1 MNGLKRRNFLSGI
14 VIGGIVAIAGCS
26 DNNGNGDDTN
36 GGTPEPEPQDD
47 NGNGNG
53 NGNGEPESHDPE
65 SDDQEET
72 VQGDGV
78 IIVPEEND
86 YRNQYQFNFQNI
98 NEQHPIF
105 QNTNHTDEPQLE
117 LGVDTAPRIFHQ
129 PHIKQR
135 ESGSEASYLT
145 GINEDLYN
153 ESLTDEVADN
163 DASHHP
169 YIERTESGYE
179 THNTLDYELFRNA
192 ETEEEALGII
202 HPLVWKAEIELQD
215 HTADALHGRPGAQLF
230 GIEYMMNNHPNE
242 NLNMR
247 ISDMIMEQG
256 IRGIAY
262 CEGEDSIR
270 LIETSSGRDT
280 QIRGEDPQM
289 HPEIQDSLY
298 IFEHP
303 EHDTSQALNRVTSL
317 DHGNLDDLTENEKR
331 LLTGQIYEF
340 AASSRSSSA
349 LRNREFDLSTE
360 GFEEGNVAITPGLVK
375 DFRKSIIEYNEPNNG
390 VDFEEDIL
398 VLSNTIE
405 TIARDQSEDYFVVD
419 YAPGNDYDG
428 ELNGDYKVDIVDEE
442 VFEEVRTD
450 TEGVTNHFFE

>member
-86 YRNQYQFNFQNI
+86 YRNQYQFNFQNL

-117 LGVDTAPRIFHQ
+117 LGIDTAPRIFHQ
-129 PHIKQR
+129 EHLEGWK
-135 ESGSEASYLT
+135 SASEASYLT
-145 GINEDLYN
+145 GISDDLYN
-153 ESLTDEVADN
+153 ENVPEEVAT
-163 DASHHP
+163 DAVNYP
-169 YIERTESGYE
+169 YLERTSSGYE
-179 THNTLDYELFRNA
+179 THTEIDYDLLRDA
-192 ETEEEALGII
+192 ETEEDALGII
-202 HPLVWKAEIELQD
+202 HPLVWNAEVFLEDQN
-215 HTADALHGRPGAQLF
+215 AGALHGRPLVQLF
-230 GIEYMMNNHPNE
+230 GVEYIMNNHPNE
-242 NLNMR
+242 DLGIR
-247 ISDMIMEQG
+247 ISNMHMDQG
-256 IRGIAY
+256 PRGIAY
-262 CEGEDSIR
+262 CESEDSIR
-270 LIETSSGRDT
+270 LIETSSGRDS

-289 HPEIQDSLY
+289 HPEIQNSWY

-303 EHDTSQALNRVTSL
+303 DYDMSQALDRDTQF
-317 DHGNLDDLTENEKR
+317 DHKNLNNLTRDEKQ
-331 LLTGQIYEF
+331 LLTGQIYNF
-340 AASSRSSSA
+340 AANDLLGSASRK
-349 LRNREFDLSTE
+349 RGFDLSTL

-375 DFRKSIIEYNEPNNG
+375 DFRRSILEYNEASNS
-390 VDFEEDIL
+390 VDFEEDVL
-398 VLSNTIE
+398 VLSNTID
-405 TIARDQSEDYFVVD
+405 TIARDHSEDYFVVD
-419 YAPGNDYDG
+419 YAPGNEYDG
-428 ELNGDYKVDIVDEE
+428 ELNGDYKVDIVDQET
-442 VFEEVRTD
+442 FEQVRTD